1 MRKVISKS
9 TAIKAV
15 VLIFALIG
23 ILTVFPARLYSNI
36 WQATGGGE
44 VTSDTLEVHYEQQT
58 VMQEFVSQYERL
70 SSIDIY
76 IAGVERGRYIGLA
89 LLDENGVSVFKAY
102 VDTEGLTIPGYVN
115 VPMEVNTEVG
125 KNYTINMIPVRSK
138 YYVGTET
145 VVSADSYLGKLYMDY
160 AAIETEHLAARYNYR
175 VPISKAISLMWIA
188 GIAAFAALICLLTD
202 LFYKKNTEKNT
213 IHTVAE
219 VLKVVGNPV
228 AGIVFITLMVMVFP
242 LKIFDSRPLD
252 IAFYELGLI
261 ITAAIVFYAINHK
274 VVTHDIG
281 VSFWQTLKN
290 EDRLQYVL
298 IMLCIAMG
306 IWYASDYMNGLYDI
320 FHYISETHMTIWLL
334 LGIILTFKISE
345 VLNIP
350 NLLWILASSIYGI
363 YYYGVNKIAETE
375 KEADL
380 DNLVL
385 RCRIIIVILAGVLVI
400 NFIRLILGAIK
411 KKKVSVRPSA
421 FGVILAVF
429 FVALIA
435 LRNTRQWGISL
446 VLLFTC
452 LYIRLAVWDK
462 KKDYYKILSGGL
474 MLNFGI
480 SMVFSLMH
488 RYFAGYML
496 GRFGFLF
503 HTVTVTAEYLT
514 FMGAVATVMLTVKII
529 SLPKGC
535 SLKDMVIIAWKE
547 IVLFGFIMS
556 YAIFTVSRTAYL
568 AIIVS
573 TLLVLCVAI
582 SYYKK
587 QFLRIV
593 GMFVLSL
600 VLCFPAAFTL
610 QRIIPTIVA
619 DPVFY
624 LIDDTDEFVRGGA
637 DWDSTNFMCVERFV
651 NLFED
656 KILGMD
662 TGTYEYPIDANNYD
676 MKGTG
681 EPLYDMYGYPYETS
695 LENPNSPNYDE
706 DIYGYNTT
714 EDASDLLAAAGFTRA
729 EYHMLLE
736 EMVDYVDESNK
747 LDVISNGR
755 ITIFKSYISE
765 LNMWGH
771 EEMGAMLPTGEIA
784 LHAHNTFLQVAYDHG
799 IVGGALFALMMISAF
814 VSSLIYFKNNREKEM
829 LSLVTCA
836 VIIGFAVA
844 GISEWVFHYCN
855 PMTVALML
863 SIAPLTFKAQENE

>member
-70 SSIDIY
+70 SSVDIY
-76 IAGVERGRYIGLA
+76 ISNVERGRYIGLA

-582 SYYKK
+582 SYYRK

-662 TGTYEYPIDANNYD
+662 AGTYEYPIDVNNYD

-736 EMVDYVDESNK
+736 EMASYIDYDNA

-771 EEMGAMLPTGEIA
+771 DEMGAMLPTGEIA

-799 IVGGALFALMMISAF
+799 IVGGVLFALTMISAF

>member
-23 ILTVFPARLYSNI
+23 ILTVFPARLYSNL

-70 SSIDIY
+70 SSVDIY
-76 IAGVERGRYIGLA
+76 ISNVERGRYIGLA

-219 VLKVVGNPV
+219 ILKVVGNPV
-228 AGIVFITLMVMVFP
+228 AAIVFITLMVMVFP
-242 LKIFDSRPLD
+242 LKVFDSRPLD

-587 QFLRIV
+587 QFLRII

-714 EDASDLLAAAGFTRA
+714 EDASDLLAASGFTRA

-736 EMVDYVDESNK
+736 EMAEYVDESNK

-844 GISEWVFHYCN
+844 GVSEWVFHFCN

>member
-23 ILTVFPARLYSNI
+23 ILTVFPARLYSNL
-36 WQATGGGE
+36 WQAPGGGE

-70 SSIDIY
+70 SSVDIY
-76 IAGVERGRYIGLA
+76 ISNVERGRYIGLA

-125 KNYTINMIPVRSK
+125 KTYTINMIPVRSK

-411 KKKVSVRPSA
+411 KKKMSVRPSA

-452 LYIRLAVWDK
+452 LYIRLAAWDK

-582 SYYKK
+582 SYYRK
-587 QFLRIV
+587 QFLRII

-706 DIYGYNTT
+706 DIYGYNTA
-714 EDASDLLAAAGFTRA
+714 DVPSDLLAAAGFTRA

>member
-23 ILTVFPARLYSNI
+23 ILTVFPARIYSSL
-36 WQATGGGE
+36 WQAPGGGE
-44 VTSDTLEVHYEQQT
+44 LTNDTVPVYFEQQT
-58 VMQEFVSQYERL
+58 VMQEFVSQYKRL
-70 SSIDIY
+70 SSIDLY
-76 IAGVERGRYIGLA
+76 ITQMERGRYIGLN
-89 LLDENGVSVFKAY
+89 LLDENGISVFKTF
-102 VDTEGLTIPGYVN
+102 VDTEGITIPGYVN
-115 VPMEVNTEVG
+115 IPMEVNTEVG
-125 KNYTINMIPVRSK
+125 KGYTINLMPVRSK
-138 YYVGTET
+138 YHVGTES
-145 VVSADSYLGKLYMDY
+145 VVSADSYLGNLYMDY
-160 AAIETEHLAARYNYR
+160 SAVEARHLAARYNYR
-175 VPISKAISLMWIA
+175 VPMSKASSLIWIA
-188 GIAAFAALICLLTD
+188 GIAAFAVLICLCTD
-202 LFYKKNTEKNT
+202 LFYKKNHEKNT
-213 IHTVAE
+213 IVTVAQ
-219 VLKVVGNPV
+219 VLKVVANPV
-228 AGIVFITLMVMVFP
+228 AAIIFLTLMVMVFP
-242 LKIFDSRPLD
+242 LKLFDSRPLD
-252 IAFYELGLI
+252 IVFYELGLI
-261 ITAAIVFYAINHK
+261 ITAAITFYAINHK

-306 IWYASDYMNGLYDI
+306 LWYASDYMNGLYDI
-320 FHYISETHMTIWLL
+320 FHNISETHMTVWLL

-350 NLLWILASSIYGI
+350 NLIWIVASSIYGI
-363 YYYGVNKIAETE
+363 YYYGANKLAETE

-380 DNLVL
+380 NNLVL
-385 RCRIIIVILAGVLVI
+385 KYRIIIVILFGVLAI
-400 NFIRLILGAIK
+400 NFLMLIVRAIK
-411 KKKVSVRPSA
+411 KKKLSVRPSA

-429 FVALIA
+429 FAALIL

-452 LYIRLAVWDK
+452 LFIRLSVWDK
-462 KKDYYKILSGGL
+462 KKDYYKILAGGL

-480 SMVFSLMH
+480 SMVFCLMH
-488 RYFAGYML
+488 RYFAGYIL

-514 FMGAVATVMLTVKII
+514 VMGAVATVMLTVKII

-535 SLKDMVIIAWKE
+535 SLKNMIIIAWKE

-573 TLLVLCVAI
+573 TLLVICVAI

-587 QFLRIV
+587 QFLRII
-593 GMFVLSL
+593 GMFVLSV

-637 DWDSTNFMCVERFV
+637 DWDNTNFMCVERFA

-662 TGTYEYPIDANNYD
+662 VGTYEYPNDANNYELGG
-676 MKGTG
+676 KGD
-681 EPLYDMYGYPYETS
+681 PVYDQYGFPYEDS
-695 LENPNSPNYDE
+695 FENPDSENYEPDK
-706 DIYGYNTT
+706 YGYNDI
-714 EDASDLLAAAGFTRA
+714 EDASDLLAAAFFTRA
-729 EYHMLLE
+729 ERTMLLE
-736 EMVDYVDESNK
+736 EMVDYVDYDNA

-765 LNMWGH
+765 LNLWGH
-771 EEMGAMLPTGEIA
+771 EDMGAMLPNGEIA

-799 IVGGALFALMMISAF
+799 IVGGVLFAITMISAL
-814 VSSLIYFKNNREKEM
+814 VASLIYFKNNRTKEM

-844 GISEWVFHYCN
+844 GLTEWVFHYCN
-855 PMTVALML
+855 PMTIALML
-863 SIAPLTFKAQENE
+863 SLAPLTFKAQGNE